1 MTGDES
7 TKSPYTTPAGAG
19 SSPEP
24 PLGGAVMSTI
34 RYRIVAVSVLM
45 AFSLYLDR
53 VCLGEI
59 VKSNSFNND
68 VPLSKEQIGAILGSF
83 FFTYALFQVPAGW
96 ISDRFGARKMLTGYI
111 LAWSALTAMTG
122 FMTTASGL
130 LLTRLGCGIAQAG
143 AYPTSNAILRRW
155 TRLEQRGVANS
166 LISFGG
172 RLGGTLAPFLTTVL
186 ILYIGGWR
194 ETLWLYGVVGIL
206 IAIGYRWTVRDRPS
220 EHPECDAAEQDFIG
234 PPTDDR
240 RPEVRDILTMLGA
253 CCTSRSLWLNSL
265 SQFSINIGWA
275 FLITWLPTYLKEEKG
290 LSETRGAVMVT
301 IVLATGMLGQLIGG
315 WATDRSVKRFGLRRG
330 RVLPITVACTIAG
343 ISYLCCPF
351 IDSVWGIVACCAI
364 VSLMTDVGNPS
375 VWGFMQDVG
384 GRNTGAIFGW
394 ANMWGNFGASV
405 SAIMVPK
412 LLNYGAEDGSGQ
424 TLVFIVCASA
434 FFVAAIAALG
444 MDATKRLKAA
454 Q

>member
-155 TRLEQRGVANS
+155 TRLQQRGVANS

-194 ETLWLYGVVGIL
+194 ETLQKLRKEAVV
-206 IAIGYRWTVRDRPS
+206 
-220 EHPECDAAEQDFIG
+220 E
-234 PPTDDR
+234 
-240 RPEVRDILTMLGA
+240 
-253 CCTSRSLWLNSL
+253 
-265 SQFSINIGWA
+265 
-275 FLITWLPTYLKEEKG
+275 
-290 LSETRGAVMVT
+290 
-301 IVLATGMLGQLIGG
+301 
-315 WATDRSVKRFGLRRG
+315 
-330 RVLPITVACTIAG
+330 
-343 ISYLCCPF
+343 
-351 IDSVWGIVACCAI
+351 
-364 VSLMTDVGNPS
+364 
-375 VWGFMQDVG
+375 
-384 GRNTGAIFGW
+384 
-394 ANMWGNFGASV
+394 
-405 SAIMVPK
+405 
-412 LLNYGAEDGSGQ
+412 
-424 TLVFIVCASA
+424 
-434 FFVAAIAALG
+434 VAALMRTQVRAL
-444 MDATKRLKAA
+444 
-454 Q
+454 

>member
-351 IDSVWGIVACCAI
+351 IDSVWGLVACCAI

-394 ANMWGNFGASV
+394 ANTWGNFGASV